1 MTSNL
6 IKISGC
12 HWSLMAYNI
21 DFICFVD
28 FKYYTDPSD
37 EFREK
42 EGTLLPLWKFSY
54 AKAKYLD
61 VTGLCWN
68 PGYKDLFAVSYGSCK
83 CSF

>member
-1 MTSNL
+1 M
-6 IKISGC
+6 
-12 HWSLMAYNI
+12 
-21 DFICFVD
+21 FFVD

-54 AKAKYLD
+54 AKAKSLD

-68 PGYKDLFAVSYGSCK
+68 PGYKDLFAVAYGSCK
-83 CSF
+83 FSFENGYVKTLLYHGNYNDLLHLP